1 MYNQSNLP
9 YSCSGNFT
17 SVNNE
22 NVFNPK
28 TFLSSLTTYQILPR
42 ALAFLSRFCH
52 MKMNS
57 EKNLVHVS
65 MCHPAKNELS
75 KSSKRPSVICS
86 YPNPKKSTLDSST
99 AEDEKNDLSEDEV
112 ELTKEMLLDLK
123 KSYNTIKDI
132 FNNGDAIDQKTD
144 RSVVVSLEETIVVN
158 SANLETKGVSNDDA
172 ITNDV
177 INDNCRNYDITHE
190 DVTQISTQNTQ
201 SETNRT
207 KTSQKRP
214 SKSNIQFQVPKKLQV
229 LQRLPN

>member
-1 MYNQSNLP
+1 
-9 YSCSGNFT
+9 
-17 SVNNE
+17 
-22 NVFNPK
+22 
-28 TFLSSLTTYQILPR
+28 
-42 ALAFLSRFCH
+42 

-57 EKNLVHVS
+57 EKNPVRNYDSS

-99 AEDEKNDLSEDEV
+99 AEDDKNDLSEDEV

-123 KSYNTIKDI
+123 NSYNTIKDI

-144 RSVVVSLEETIVVN
+144 RSVVVSLDETIVVN

-177 INDNCRNYDITHE
+177 RNDNSTNDDVTKE

-214 SKSNIQFQVPKKLQV
+214 SKSNIQFQVPNKLQV
-229 LQRLPN
+229 LQRLPH

>member
-1 MYNQSNLP
+1 
-9 YSCSGNFT
+9 
-17 SVNNE
+17 
-22 NVFNPK
+22 
-28 TFLSSLTTYQILPR
+28 
-42 ALAFLSRFCH
+42 

-57 EKNLVHVS
+57 EKNPVHNYGS
-65 MCHPAKNELS
+65 WTCHPAKNELS

-86 YPNPKKSTLDSST
+86 YQNPKKSTLDSST

-123 KSYNTIKDI
+123 KSYNKIKDI
-132 FNNGDAIDQKTD
+132 FNNGDAIGQKTD
-144 RSVVVSLEETIVVN
+144 QSVVVPLDETIVVN
-158 SANLETKGVSNDDA
+158 SANLETKSVTNDDA

-177 INDNCRNYDITHE
+177 SNDNSTNDDVTKK

-229 LQRLPN
+229 LQRLLH